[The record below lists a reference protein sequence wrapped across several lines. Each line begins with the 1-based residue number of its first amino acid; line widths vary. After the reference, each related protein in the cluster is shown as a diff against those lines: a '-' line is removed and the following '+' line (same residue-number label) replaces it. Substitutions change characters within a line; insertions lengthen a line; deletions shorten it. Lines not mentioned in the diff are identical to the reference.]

1 MCPWIDLAGGT
12 REPPA
17 DSPHIVTADA
27 TTQFADLYLSGHP
40 ADDPLVVPLRADLS
54 GLPPLLVQGGTGDDL
69 VNEARLL
76 AERGTA
82 AGVELSLE
90 LYPVT
95 THDFHLFWTFLP
107 EAVDALHRV
116 GEFLGGAG
124 DLATAAGE

>member
-1 MCPWIDLAGGT
+1 VSLLSLLDLGVTSTSICAGRNRHQESGSS
-12 REPPA
+12 R
-17 DSPHIVTADA
+17 TA
-27 TTQFADLYLSGHP
+27 SRGHP
-40 ADDPLVVPLRADLS
+40 SAPARRRSSA
-54 GLPPLLVQGGTGDDL
+54 TGDNL

-82 AGVELSLE
+82 AGVAVRLE
-90 LYPVT
+90 LYPVS

-107 EAVDALHRV
+107 EAADALHRV